1 MLIQTNGPLRSLLA
15 LMLPCLAKTRK
26 EEKDE
31 RVISL
36 GLHIIRNLL
45 SVKDAVASDTTT
57 GQKEEM
63 SRMQVSSLQMD
74 RADRQSNLISQLH
87 KLTYFQLFLTLAS
100 LAEQTQ
106 INQYNVLILD
116 ILHLVYR
123 GVRPKDLVRDQARVR
138 ISYGIPELE
147 ADKQG
152 PMDQLASL
160 LEAERKTKALGSKNL
175 STRHSRFGTTIKV
188 QAVSPFLQSFGH

>member
-63 SRMQVSSLQMD
+63 SRMQVSSRSLEKE
-74 RADRQSNLISQLH
+74 RADGQSNLISQLY

-123 GVRPKDLVRDQARVR
+123 GVRPKDLVRDQARVCFTLETLELKLISRDLWINWLHCWKASERRKRSARR
-138 ISYGIPELE
+138 IYQHGIHVSAQP
-147 ADKQG
+147 
-152 PMDQLASL
+152 
-160 LEAERKTKALGSKNL
+160 
-175 STRHSRFGTTIKV
+175 SRFR
-188 QAVSPFLQSFGH
+188 L

>member
-1 MLIQTNGPLRSLLA
+1 
-15 LMLPCLAKTRK
+15 
-26 EEKDE
+26 
-31 RVISL
+31 
-36 GLHIIRNLL
+36 
-45 SVKDAVASDTTT
+45 
-57 GQKEEM
+57 
-63 SRMQVSSLQMD
+63 
-74 RADRQSNLISQLH
+74 
-87 KLTYFQLFLTLAS
+87 LTYFQLFLTLAS

-138 ISYGIPELE
+138 VTMRSLELE

-160 LEAERKTKALGSKNL
+160 LEGERKTKALGSKNL

-188 QAVSPFLQSFGH
+188 QAVSFRHHSFIWSS